1 MKIKIGKK
9 EYVLGER
16 IAQDVLD
23 LRDFTQKM
31 IALNKMSLRMS
42 IYILAQTICQ
52 SIKANNRVRFW
63 NWRVRPYLIMRKF
76 KTSEI
81 ENYSN
86 QVLIAEGLDP
96 KKKVQT
102 ENQSTEELQKT

>member
-23 LRDFTQKM
+23 LRDYTQRM
-31 IALNKMSLRMS
+31 IALSKMTLRMS

-63 NWRVRPYLIMRKF
+63 NWKVKPYFIMRKF
-76 KTSEI
+76 KMSEI
-81 ENYSN
+81 EDYSN
-86 QVLIAEGLDP
+86 QVLVAEGLDP

-102 ENQSTEELQKT
+102 KSQSTGELQKI